1 MPFSGPPGSTAR
13 NCLVVHI
20 VITLRQADTHCPLLA
35 VFYLSRLT
43 GLGRQLLIAAGQT
56 SPNSIVLLTTMI
68 HTDIHLVGIQK
79 GEIWNLPSTKLH

>member
-68 HTDIHLVGIQK
+68 HTPYISS
-79 GEIWNLPSTKLH
+79 EIRKAKIGNLSSTKLH